1 MLFTIWP
8 FRLAFAASR
17 PALDKLADQVARG
30 EPVNTSRWAGAFR
43 IVGSV
48 VDPATGTIGL
58 ITDPNPGGRAG
69 FARQHAQAAGSSPF
83 YNLNY
88 DVQLTEKWRY
98 VEED

>member
-1 MLFTIWP
+1 MLFTTWP

-17 PALDKLADQVARG
+17 PALEALADEVTRG
-30 EPVNTSRWAGAFR
+30 EPVNTSSWAGAFR
-43 IVGSV
+43 IVGSA
-48 VDPATGTIGL
+48 VDPATGNIGL

-69 FARQHAQAAGSSPF
+69 FERRPARHAGSSPF

-88 DVQLTEKWRY
+88 EVQLTEKWRY